1 MEELRKQLDSLEAK
15 QEKVK
20 GDPRLSPTG
29 REEALRELKGQIN
42 ETWQKIDRTYQER
55 AAELDKQ
62 ISVTMRSMP
71 TPDISMEYMMA
82 ENREADRLIGRLIL
96 AGDPKTFLGVI
107 EKAAQGT
114 ESTRNAVLTAF
125 GRVAEMA
132 QKRWPGEGD
141 DGELLDKS
149 SLLYQLG
156 EIHKRL
162 EDELKPAIV
171 REYEAKV
178 EALENQQKELRD
190 QYNKI
195 KIRKAFR

>member
-1 MEELRKQLDSLEAK
+1 M
-15 QEKVK
+15 
-20 GDPRLSPTG
+20 
-29 REEALRELKGQIN
+29 
-42 ETWQKIDRTYQER
+42 
-55 AAELDKQ
+55 
-62 ISVTMRSMP
+62 
-71 TPDISMEYMMA
+71 
-82 ENREADRLIGRLIL
+82 
-96 AGDPKTFLGVI
+96 
-107 EKAAQGT
+107 
-114 ESTRNAVLTAF
+114 
-125 GRVAEMA
+125 
-132 QKRWPGEGD
+132 
-141 DGELLDKS
+141 DKS

>member
-1 MEELRKQLDSLEAK
+1 MEMLRKQLDSLEAK
-15 QEKVK
+15 REEVK
-20 GDPRLSPTG
+20 GDVRLSPEG
-29 REEALRELKGQIN
+29 RAEVLQGLEGQIG
-42 ETWQKIDRTYQER
+42 ETWQKIDQTYQEQ

-62 ISVTMRSMP
+62 ISVTMRTMP

-125 GRVAEMA
+125 GRAAEMA

-171 REYEAKV
+171 REYEAKIG
-178 EALENQQKELRD
+178 ELRCQRKKLQD

-195 KIRKAFR
+195 KVRKVFR